1 MLPRHSPKLE
11 YETTVATHGILYVMI
26 GAVLWS
32 TGGVGIKLLDGYS
45 PLTINT
51 GRAAVCVLFFACA
64 LRGRLIPPRGARRT
78 TIIGAVAY
86 AIVISSFVAA
96 TKWTTAANAVILQN
110 TSILWI
116 ALVGWAV
123 LRERPTR
130 VDYAVLSIGF
140 MGIVLCMAD
149 GITWFS
155 QSGEVSRALIGD
167 VVAIIS
173 GASFAVLIVTLRA
186 ANRGS
191 GADGTGRPSGALWCI
206 FWGSVLASLVGLP
219 SFVRELPT
227 PGIVGHARATGWLVL
242 AWLGL
247 FQLALGYWFYQRG
260 LRTTKAL
267 TASLVALCEPV
278 LNALLVALAIGEVP
292 SRYTIVGGM
301 IVLGAISVK
310 ILKSEE

>member
-1 MLPRHSPKLE
+1 M
-11 YETTVATHGILYVMI
+11 ATRGILYVMI

-51 GRAAVCVLFFACA
+51 GRAAVCVLFFAFV
-64 LRGRLIPPRGARRT
+64 LRGRLIPPPHARKST
-78 TIIGAVAY
+78 VIGAVAY
-86 AIVISSFVAA
+86 AVVIFSFVAA

-123 LRERPTR
+123 LHERPSR
-130 VDYAVLSIGF
+130 VDYAVLCVGF
-140 MGIVLCMAD
+140 MGIVLCMGE
-149 GITWFS
+149 GISWFS
-155 QSGEVSRALIGD
+155 QNQEVSRGLMGD
-167 VVAIIS
+167 GVAIIS

-186 ANRGS
+186 VNRRK
-191 GADGTGRPSGALWCI
+191 DVDGRPGSSDALWCL

-227 PGIVGHARATGWLVL
+227 PGMTGHARVTGWLVL
-242 AWLGL
+242 GWLGL

-278 LNALLVALAIGEVP
+278 LNALIVALAIGEVP
-292 SRYTIVGGM
+292 SGYTIVGGM
-301 IVLGAISVK
+301 IVLGAITVK